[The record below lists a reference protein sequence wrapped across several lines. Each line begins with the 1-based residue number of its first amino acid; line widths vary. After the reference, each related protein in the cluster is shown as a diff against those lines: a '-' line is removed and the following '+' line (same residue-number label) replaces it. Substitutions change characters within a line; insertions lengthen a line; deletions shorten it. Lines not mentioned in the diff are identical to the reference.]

1 MNLLPTLATP
11 TAAQSRRF
19 LDHCPEALRR
29 QRDDWVEA
37 FASKLAALGADAGS
51 GELMRLG
58 RSLYEEY
65 DLLDPYQIAR
75 LVWRRWAS
83 GADPRRSHA
92 APAAGHRPVNPRR

>member
-1 MNLLPTLATP
+1 MNVLPTLDTP
-11 TAAQSRRF
+11 TAAHSRRF
-19 LDHCPEALRR
+19 LDDCPEALRR
-29 QRDDWVEA
+29 RRDDWVEA
-37 FASKLAALGADAGS
+37 FASRLAALGADAGS

-58 RSLYEEY
+58 LSLYEEY

-92 APAAGHRPVNPRR
+92 ASAAGHRPVNRRR